1 VSVVSQVIAVA
12 RSVVQLTFLLAIAA
26 AIVMART
33 SSAAGAGP
41 TTPDAMK
48 ATAADSLDAALRPGG
63 SGISFEVVS
72 VSTLHAKPD
81 GPRIQL
87 YTPDDPTK
95 ILGETDE
102 YLVGTVSG
110 GGGGA
115 GGAFWM
121 DRLDAPTKTADFGP
135 AELLARVLE
144 GDGKV
149 WRDDGVGWYQVDDPP
164 GVGMDPATARLLA
177 SMVREL
183 GAAEKIDSARFDG
196 RTLAGVKGTS
206 GPDRWP
212 GVVAAG
218 GAAFT
223 EKSFAVESLSRD
235 LPRSVKLSSNFVWVV
250 TEMVQKKTLYDL
262 GFVDHHSDYYAMEY
276 AMTRWYR
283 PKVSLPGWRLGGR

>member
-1 VSVVSQVIAVA
+1 VA

-33 SSAAGAGP
+33 GSAAGAGP

-63 SGISFEVVS
+63 AGISFEMVS

-102 YLVGTVSG
+102 YLVGTVLSRG
-110 GGGGA
+110 GVTA
-115 GGAFWM
+115 DAFWM
-121 DRLDAPTKTADFGP
+121 DMLVSPTKTADFET
-135 AELLARVLE
+135 AELFARVLE
-144 GDGKV
+144 RDGKV

-212 GVVAAG
+212 GIVAAD

-223 EKSFAVESLSRD
+223 EKSFAVECWFDETGRLVRFEASARNLNATTFDLVLTTTVTLSYGSPGD
-235 LPRSVKLSSNFVWVV
+235 PPEPNPTMAPEPLPTSEPEAAEVRS
-250 TEMVQKKTLYDL
+250 
-262 GFVDHHSDYYAMEY
+262 
-276 AMTRWYR
+276 
-283 PKVSLPGWRLGGR
+283 